1 MANSNTYAEGYGNSG
16 TQLTTYDNIQ
26 GAGLKLPVPTQ
37 EFINIRSPGKIE
49 RLFATAGNSK
59 VLYTKNKPQDL
70 YLKGPMASQMFIY
83 KNIEE
88 GQKNKV
94 TTAFQASSQDGTRI
108 RTCITGISTVR

>member
-49 RLFATAGNSK
+49 SLFSTAGNSK
-59 VLYTKNKPQDL
+59 VLYT
-70 YLKGPMASQMFIY
+70 
-83 KNIEE
+83 
-88 GQKNKV
+88 
-94 TTAFQASSQDGTRI
+94 
-108 RTCITGISTVR
+108 